1 MSFSAVDH
9 GMMARALQLA
19 ERGLWTTSPNPRVGC
34 VVVRDGEIV
43 GEGWHV
49 QAGEPHA
56 EVHALRAAGARARG
70 ATAYVTLEPCSH
82 YGRTP
87 PCAEAL
93 IAAGVSRVVCAM
105 TDPNPLVA
113 GKGLTMLQAAG
124 IETAS
129 GLLENEARGLNIGF
143 VSRMTRGR
151 PWLRLKVA
159 ASLDG
164 KTALN
169 NGLSQWITGPDAR
182 RDGHAWR
189 ARACAI
195 LTGIGTVRDDDPQL
209 SVRDVATTRQPLRV
223 LVDSKLEISP
233 TARILQDGPV
243 LIVGAV
249 ENAEK
254 MALLRSTGN
263 FVEILNNSAGK
274 VDLKALLELLA
285 QRGINEVHA
294 EAGFKLNGSLLREGL
309 VDELLL
315 YLAPCLIGHQA
326 SSLFNLP
333 ALTTLDDKSR
343 LQIRD
348 LRQVGADCLSAV
360 GPHTAHPAS
369 FLKRTVRHSMVSASS
384 NNKRPL
390 SNSPMPAASFS
401 ASAACMVPIMPV
413 SGAKT
418 PITAQRTSST
428 SSPSGKRQ

>member
-34 VVVRDGEIV
+34 VLVRGGEIV
-43 GEGWHV
+43 GEGWHEK
-49 QAGEPHA
+49 AGEPHA
-56 EVHALRAAGARARG
+56 EIHALRAAGERAKG

-82 YGRTP
+82 HGRTP

-93 IAAGVSRVVCAM
+93 IAAGVARVVSAM
-105 TDPNPLVA
+105 TDPNPLVS
-113 GKGLTMLQAAG
+113 GKGLALLQAAG

-129 GLLENEARGLNIGF
+129 GLLESEARELNIGF

-151 PWLRLKVA
+151 PWLRLKAA

-169 NGLSQWITGPDAR
+169 NGVSQWITGPDAR

-195 LTGIGTVRDDDPQL
+195 LTGIGTVRDDDPNL
-209 SVRDVATTRQPLRV
+209 TVRDVATTRQPLRV
-223 LVDSKLEISP
+223 VVDSRLEILP
-233 TARILQDGPV
+233 TARILQGEPV
-243 LIVGAV
+243 LIVGAI

-263 FVEILNNSAGK
+263 VVEILNNGSDK

-285 QRGINEVHA
+285 RRGINEVHA
-294 EAGFKLNGSLLREGL
+294 EAGFKLNGSLLGEGL

-315 YLAPCLIGHQA
+315 YLAPCLIGHEA
-326 SSLFNLP
+326 SGLFNLP
-333 ALTTLDDKSR
+333 ELITLDGKRR
-343 LQIRD
+343 LKIRD
-348 LRQVGADCLSAV
+348 LRQLGEDIRLIARF
-360 GPHTAHPAS
+360 P
-369 FLKRTVRHSMVSASS
+369 
-384 NNKRPL
+384 
-390 SNSPMPAASFS
+390 
-401 ASAACMVPIMPV
+401 
-413 SGAKT
+413 
-418 PITAQRTSST
+418 
-428 SSPSGKRQ
+428 

>member
-19 ERGLWTTSPNPRVGC
+19 ELGLWTTSPNPRVGC
-34 VVVRDGEIV
+34 VVVRDGEMV

-49 QAGEPHA
+49 KAGEPHA
-56 EVHALRAAGARARG
+56 EVHALRAAGDKANG

-93 IAAGVSRVVCAM
+93 IAAGLSRVVCAM

-113 GKGLTMLQAAG
+113 GKGLAMLQAAG

-129 GLLENEARGLNIGF
+129 GLLEGEARELNIGF

-169 NGLSQWITGPDAR
+169 NGVSQWITGPDAR

-223 LVDSKLEISP
+223 VVDSKLEISP
-233 TARILQDGPV
+233 AARILQDGPV
-243 LIVGAV
+243 LIVGAA

-326 SSLFNLP
+326 SGLFNLP
-333 ALTTLDDKSR
+333 ALTTLDDKPR

-348 LRQVGADCLSAV
+348 VRQVGADIRVIA
-360 GPHTAHPAS
+360 
-369 FLKRTVRHSMVSASS
+369 
-384 NNKRPL
+384 RPL
-390 SNSPMPAASFS
+390 
-401 ASAACMVPIMPV
+401 
-413 SGAKT
+413 
-418 PITAQRTSST
+418 
-428 SSPSGKRQ
+428 